1 MELIMKKTIASFVTA
16 LFLIGCA
23 DGGSTQNA
31 GSHYNY
37 TFAVDT
43 EGWQGGF
50 ADYDRDLESIYELR
64 FSHST
69 LPEPLDTHEGAVRI
83 SGNNH
88 SDDLF
93 MFMKTRINELDA
105 NATYAVTFTVE
116 FASNVAD
123 GMVGIGGSPGEGVV
137 IKAGATA
144 FEPKAI
150 VDGSGYY
157 RMNIDKGTQTNSG
170 RDMVVIGDF
179 SNDSD
184 ANVYKLKTVRNAAP
198 LHVTADE
205 NGSVWL
211 IVGTDSGFEGVTE
224 IYYNDVTVDLQKRD

>member
-1 MELIMKKTIASFVTA
+1 MELKMKKVIASFVTA
-16 LFLIGCA
+16 LFLVGCA

-31 GSHYNY
+31 GRHYNY

-50 ADYDRDLESIYELR
+50 ADYDRDLESIYALR

-69 LPEPLDTHEGAVRI
+69 LPEPLDTHEGAIRI
-83 SGNNH
+83 AGNNH

-93 MFMKTRINELDA
+93 MFMKTRINKLDA

-123 GMVGIGGSPGEGVV
+123 GMVGIGGSPGEGVTL
-137 IKAGATA
+137 KAGAVTI
-144 FEPKAI
+144 EPKAV

-157 RMNIDKGTQTNSG
+157 RMNIDKGTQTNGG

-184 ANVYKLKTVRNAAP
+184 TDTYRLKTVRNTAP
-198 LHVTADE
+198 LYVTADE

-224 IYYNDVTVDLQKRD
+224 IYYNDVTVDLEKRP

>member
-1 MELIMKKTIASFVTA
+1 MKKMITGLVTA
-16 LFLIGCA
+16 LLLLGCA

-43 EGWQGGF
+43 EGWTGGF
-50 ADYDRDLESIYELR
+50 ADYDIDLEPIYELR

-69 LPEPLDTHEGAVRI
+69 LPEPLDTYEGAVRI
-83 SGNNH
+83 AGNNH

-93 MFMKTRINELDA
+93 MFMKTRIDQLDA

-123 GMVGIGGSPGEGVV
+123 GMAGVGGSPGEGVV
-137 IKAGATA
+137 LKAGATA
-144 FEPKAI
+144 FEPKTI
-150 VDGSGYY
+150 IDESGYY

-170 RDMVVIGDF
+170 RDMVIIGDF

-184 ANVYKLKTVRNAAP
+184 TNRYKLKTVHNSVP
-198 LHVTADE
+198 LYVTADE
-205 NGSVWL
+205 NGSIWV
-211 IVGTDSGFEGVTE
+211 IVGTDSGFEGQTE
-224 IYYNDVTVDLQKRD
+224 IYYNNVTVDLQKRM